1 MSKIKVGEFVKTKN
15 GIIAKVIDKDRK
27 LYWFDRNVYKLYDLA
42 LDHIEIGKENKI
54 IIKHSENILDLIEVG
69 DVIKYKE
76 LRHFSN
82 YETRFNEDYILGI
95 HEEGEL
101 EAMKEEIKNK
111 KIKLLAIITKE
122 QLEKIAYKVEEE

>member
-1 MSKIKVGEFVKTKN
+1 MSEIKVGEYVRTKS
-15 GIIAKVIDKDRK
+15 GIIVKVIDKDRK
-27 LYWFDRNVYKLYDLA
+27 LYWFDRYVYKLSNLP

-82 YETRFNEDYILGI
+82 YETTFNKEYILGI
-95 HEEGEL
+95 HNANEL
-101 EAMKEEIKNK
+101 KDMKKEVKNN
-111 KIKLLAIITKE
+111 KIKVIQIYTKE
-122 QLEKIAYKVEEE
+122 QLKCIGYEVKGE